1 MRLKKELGFLLLSA
15 PPGGIGLA
23 SGAESAIFES
33 YSTANQRR
41 SFFFYYSYFSC
52 GGSDEKKRKSGPRS
66 LISRASSVV
75 ICKLGCFGAR
85 RNNVEF
91 TYRSAPEEK

>member
-33 YSTANQRR
+33 YSSANQRR
-41 SFFFYYSYFSC
+41 SYFIIIRIFLVV
-52 GGSDEKKRKSGPRS
+52 DQMKKNEKVGQE
-66 LISRASSVV
+66 A
-75 ICKLGCFGAR
+75 
-85 RNNVEF
+85 
-91 TYRSAPEEK
+91 